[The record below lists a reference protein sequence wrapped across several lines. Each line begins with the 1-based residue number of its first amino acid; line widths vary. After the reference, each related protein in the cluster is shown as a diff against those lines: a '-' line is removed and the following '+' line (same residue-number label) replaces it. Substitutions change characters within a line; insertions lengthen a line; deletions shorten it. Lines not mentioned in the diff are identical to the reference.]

1 MHQQIS
7 ITNIGIVDFP
17 APRRIPAIQCENCE
31 EEVEQSNGTC
41 LCSSK
46 SYHLW
51 IIVKCGNKYGAVKKI
66 MIPTIS
72 AISNGTEHTEFCAF
86 FCTFV
91 LSGADGS
98 G

>member
-1 MHQQIS
+1 M
-7 ITNIGIVDFP
+7 
-17 APRRIPAIQCENCE
+17 RKCE

-51 IIVKCGNKYGAVKKI
+51 IIVKCGNKVWSGKEDND
-66 MIPTIS
+66 S
-72 AISNGTEHTEFCAF
+72 DNLCHSNGTEHTEFCAF

-91 LSGADGS
+91 LSGAEVLADKGS
-98 G
+98 QRQCKACDRQEAKSLDL